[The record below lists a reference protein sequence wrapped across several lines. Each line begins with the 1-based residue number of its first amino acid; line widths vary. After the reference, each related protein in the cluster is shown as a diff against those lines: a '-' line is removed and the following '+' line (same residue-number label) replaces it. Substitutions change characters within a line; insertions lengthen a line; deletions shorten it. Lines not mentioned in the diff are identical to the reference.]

1 MGNYA
6 MTVPLP
12 MALDNQQEGFRKL
25 VELGYK
31 EAPSQKPMAQMLYAA
46 CSRSYSRSRAK
57 TWDSHR
63 PCVHQ
68 RTGTN
73 GPISCDDSSYCAS
86 RFVLGIGSSSNVRLN
101 LERNTFPRAL

>member
-31 EAPSQKPMAQMLYAA
+31 EAGPQKPMAQMLL
-46 CSRSYSRSRAK
+46 C
-57 TWDSHR
+57 
-63 PCVHQ
+63 
-68 RTGTN
+68 
-73 GPISCDDSSYCAS
+73 
-86 RFVLGIGSSSNVRLN
+86 RLFSELFTLQN
-101 LERNTFPRAL
+101 